1 MNAHAF
7 DVQELSLA
15 EASEINGGEI
25 TAIMVSWGVAL
36 ATAFTAGFAA
46 GYKAAQ
52 S

>member
-1 MNAHAF
+1 MTAYGM
-7 DVQELSLA
+7 QELSVV

-46 GYKAAQ
+46 GYAAG
-52 S
+52 SK